1 MTQFTTRL
9 KGLAKSS
16 GKTQVAIAGE
26 IGLSPQELSYFI
38 HGREPCYEKL
48 VRIADYF
55 GVSCD
60 YLLGHERKPEYANVI
75 MAEKKDFAE
84 VMKAKID
91 KVFEEM
97 INEA

>member
-1 MTQFTTRL
+1 MTPFTTRI
-9 KGLAKSS
+9 KGLVKYS
-16 GKTQVAIAGE
+16 GKTQGAMAGE

-55 GVSCD
+55 DVSCD
-60 YLLGHERKPEYANVI
+60 YLLGHERKPDYANVI
-75 MAEKKDFAE
+75 MAEKKAFSEA
-84 VMKAKID
+84 VKAKID
-91 KVFEEM
+91 KIFEEM